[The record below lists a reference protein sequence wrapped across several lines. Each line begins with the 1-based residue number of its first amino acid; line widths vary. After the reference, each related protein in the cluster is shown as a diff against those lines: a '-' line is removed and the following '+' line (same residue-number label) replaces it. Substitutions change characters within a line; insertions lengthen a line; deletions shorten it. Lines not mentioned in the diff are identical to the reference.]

1 MKKEF
6 LIFLLLFLVFTCQS
20 SPEGSSGTSSTSSSE
35 EVYPVPDK
43 LCALTFDDGPD
54 ATLTPKVLDKLE
66 KYNVVATFFMI
77 GQKIGPSTKAV
88 IDRITN
94 MGCEIGNHS
103 YGYDSL
109 TGKTADEIKTSVS
122 NTSALIEQYT
132 GEKPKFFRPPNLATN
147 SSVFEAI
154 DLPFAGG
161 ILGYDWAG
169 VSDRTASKIA
179 QNVISQ
185 MQDGVIIL
193 LHDVQPEPHPT
204 PEALDIIIPELKRR
218 GYEFVTLSKL
228 FERKGVNPN
237 VEYKMWT
244 KVP

>member
-1 MKKEF
+1 MPF
-6 LIFLLLFLVFTCQS
+6 V
-20 SPEGSSGTSSTSSSE
+20 SGI
-35 EVYPVPDK
+35 V
-43 LCALTFDDGPD
+43 
-54 ATLTPKVLDKLE
+54 
-66 KYNVVATFFMI
+66 
-77 GQKIGPSTKAV
+77 
-88 IDRITN
+88 
-94 MGCEIGNHS
+94 
-103 YGYDSL
+103 
-109 TGKTADEIKTSVS
+109 
-122 NTSALIEQYT
+122 
-132 GEKPKFFRPPNLATN
+132 
-147 SSVFEAI
+147 
-154 DLPFAGG
+154 
-161 ILGYDWAG
+161 GYDWAG

-193 LHDVQPEPHPT
+193 LHDVQPLPHPT